1 MLRGEKNKKLKMKN
15 SFNKN
20 IWYYGAVQIH
30 DETTPIPLIK
40 SKPDFK
46 YMNLLC
52 EG

>member
-15 SFNKN
+15 IFNKN

-30 DETTPIPLIK
+30 DETTTIPLIK
-40 SKPDFK
+40 SKPDLK
-46 YMNLLC
+46 NRKLLC